1 MKKLLTVFTAAGL
14 LVAGGSSAL
23 ALEGVQPGS
32 DKPFEPFV
40 GATDTDP
47 GHLSDEPKAGINAHL
62 EDTTKDRFPGSGEKL
77 TPKRGKDGKIIS
89 GQFVVTGK
97 VTAPAKKAEPNK
109 GLRFSPKTSASK

>member
-47 GHLSDEPKAGINAHL
+47 GHLSPDVDAQLRDQLA
-62 EDTTKDRFPGSGEKL
+62 
-77 TPKRGKDGKIIS
+77 KRGHQRTANENGGVCATDQDGKKV
-89 GQFVVTGK
+89 FVPAKKG
-97 VTAPAKKAEPNK
+97 TAPAKKAGANK
-109 GLRFSPKTSASK
+109 GVRALPKTSAVK

>member
-1 MKKLLTVFTAAGL
+1 MKKLLTVFTVGL

-23 ALEGVQPGS
+23 ALEGETTQDPGEFS
-32 DKPFEPFV
+32 PFV

-97 VTAPAKKAEPNK
+97 ATAPAKKAEPNK

>member
-23 ALEGVQPGS
+23 ALEGTQPGS

-47 GHLSDEPKAGINAHL
+47 GHLSPDVDKELRDQLAERGHQRTAN
-62 EDTTKDRFPGSGEKL
+62 ENGGVWVTGE
-77 TPKRGKDGKIIS
+77 DGKRV
-89 GQFVVTGK
+89 FVPAK
-97 VTAPAKKAEPNK
+97 RVTAPTKKAEPNK
-109 GLRFSPKTSASK
+109 GLRSLPRTSAVK

>member
-23 ALEGVQPGS
+23 ALQGEQPGS

-47 GHLSDEPKAGINAHL
+47 GHLSPDVDAQLRDQLAKKGHQRTANENGGVWVT
-62 EDTTKDRFPGSGEKL
+62 DQ
-77 TPKRGKDGKIIS
+77 DGKKV
-89 GQFVVTGK
+89 FV
-97 VTAPAKKAEPNK
+97 PAKKAGTNK
-109 GLRFSPKTSASK
+109 GGRSLPRTSAVK

>member
-23 ALEGVQPGS
+23 ALEGTQPGS

-47 GHLSDEPKAGINAHL
+47 GHLSPDVDNELRDQLA
-62 EDTTKDRFPGSGEKL
+62 
-77 TPKRGKDGKIIS
+77 KRGHQRTADKDG
-89 GQFVVTGK
+89 GVWVTGQDGK
-97 VTAPAKKAEPNK
+97 RVFVPAKKGTTSTKKAEPNK
-109 GLRFSPKTSASK
+109 GLRSLPRTSAVK

>member
-23 ALEGVQPGS
+23 ALEGTQPGS

-47 GHLSDEPKAGINAHL
+47 GHLSPDVDNEL
-62 EDTTKDRFPGSGEKL
+62 KDQL
-77 TPKRGKDGKIIS
+77 AKRGHQHTANENGGVWVTGEDGKRV
-89 GQFVVTGK
+89 FVPAKKT
-97 VTAPAKKAEPNK
+97 TAPTKKAEPNK
-109 GLRFSPKTSASK
+109 GLRSLPRTSAVK